1 MLTKKRKI
9 MKYKKFKKIDIKN
22 RTWPDNEIDHAPIWC
37 SVDLRDGNQSLI
49 KPMTLEKKIR
59 FFNLLVEM
67 GFKEIEVGFPSASE
81 VEYEFTRYLIEN
93 DLIPDDVTIQILTQA
108 REHLIKKSAEALIGA
123 KNVIVHLYNS
133 TSVNQREIVFKK
145 SKKEIIDIALQ
156 GVEWI
161 KEYFEGFE
169 GNLRFEYSP
178 ESFTQTELE
187 FSRDI
192 CNAVVDAW
200 DPKGDE
206 KVILNLPA
214 TVESATPNIYA
225 DQIEWMCREIKRRD
239 QVIVSLHAHNDRGT
253 AIAATELALMAGA
266 DRVEGTLL
274 GNGER
279 TGNVDIVTLGLNM
292 YTQGVDPKLDFSDVD
307 KIVKTVENVNEI
319 ATNVRHPYVGYL
331 VYTAFSGSHQ
341 DAIKKGM
348 EFQKDKEEWRVPYLP
363 IDPKDVGR
371 DYEAIIR
378 INSQSGKG
386 GVAYIL
392 NTNYG
397 YKIPKS
403 MEPYVGRV
411 IQKESDK
418 VDGILSEQQIVDI
431 FEKEFVNR
439 EGYYCIRDLKI
450 MLDDKSSKVEGE
462 FCMGDSKHT
471 QKIVSGGIID
481 AVSNGFKELGAK
493 FKIVEYFEHALS
505 HGSDARAAA
514 YFAVV
519 VNSKTYYGVGVGD
532 NISYASINA
541 LVSALNIAKAD
552 ES

>member
-1 MLTKKRKI
+1 
-9 MKYKKFKKIDIKN
+9 MKYTKFKKIEIKN
-22 RTWPDNEIDHAPIWC
+22 RTWPDNEITKAPIWC

-49 KPMTLEKKIR
+49 KPMTLDKKVR
-59 FFNLLVEM
+59 FFKLLVEM

-108 REHLIKKSAEALIGA
+108 REHLIKKSAEALSGA

-145 SKKEIIDIALQ
+145 TQQEIIDIALQ
-156 GVEWI
+156 GVSWV
-161 KEYFEGFE
+161 KEYFNGFD
-169 GNLRFEYSP
+169 GNVGFEYSP

-187 FSRDI
+187 FAKDI

-200 DPKGDE
+200 NPVDGE
-206 KVILNLPA
+206 KVIINLPS

-225 DQIEWMCREIKRRD
+225 DQIEWMIRNIKRRE
-239 QVIVSLHAHNDRGT
+239 QVLVSLHAHNDRGT

-307 KIVKTVENVNEI
+307 RIVKTVESANEI
-319 ATNVRHPYVGYL
+319 STNVRHPYVGYL

-348 EFQKDKEEWRVPYLP
+348 EYQKSKKEWCVPYLP

-371 DYEAIIR
+371 NYESIIR

-392 NTNYG
+392 NTTYG

-403 MEPYVGRV
+403 MEPQVGKI
-411 IQKESDK
+411 IQAHSDK
-418 VDGILSEQQIVDI
+418 VDGILSEEQIVSI
-431 FEKEFVNR
+431 FEKQFVNR
-439 EGYYCIRDLKI
+439 DDFYCLRDFKI
-450 MLDDKSSKVEGE
+450 SIDNQNSSVEGE
-462 FCMGDSKHT
+462 FCMGDIKHY
-471 QKIVSGGIID
+471 QSISAGGIID
-481 AVSNGFKELGAK
+481 AVSNGFKELGVA
-493 FKIVEYFEHALS
+493 FKIVEYFEHALA
-505 HGSDARAAA
+505 HGSDAEAAA
-514 YFAVV
+514 YFSVV
-519 VNSKTYYGVGVGD
+519 VDGKTYNGVGVGA

-541 LVSALNIAKAD
+541 LISTLNIAKVD
-552 ES
+552 KV

>member
-1 MLTKKRKI
+1 
-9 MKYKKFKKIDIKN
+9 MKYRKFKKIDIKN

-59 FFNLLVEM
+59 FFNLLVDM

-145 SKKEIIDIALQ
+145 SQKEIIDIALH
-156 GVEWI
+156 GVEWV
-161 KEYFEGFE
+161 KEYFAGFD
-169 GNLRFEYSP
+169 GNVRFEYSP

-239 QVIVSLHAHNDRGT
+239 QVIISLHAHNDRGT

-307 KIVKTVENVNEI
+307 KIVKTVESVNEI
-319 ATNVRHPYVGYL
+319 ATSVRHPYVGYL

-348 EFQKDKEEWRVPYLP
+348 EFQKNQEEWRVPYLP

-418 VDGILSEQQIVDI
+418 VDGILSEQQILDI

-450 MLDDKSSKVEGE
+450 MIDDKSSNVEGE
-462 FCMGDSKHT
+462 FCIGDSTHV
-471 QKIVSGGIID
+471 QKVVSGGIID
-481 AVSNGFKELGAK
+481 AVSNGFKELGAE

-505 HGSDARAAA
+505 HGSDAKAAA
-514 YFAVV
+514 YFAVL
-519 VNSKTYYGVGVGD
+519 VNGKTYYGVGVGD

-541 LVSALNIAKAD
+541 LISALNIAKAN